1 MKLNSDCSLFGEG
14 ISSPAASLTPNVP
27 DLISLTHATRFGIVS
42 SNLSNFPAVSLS
54 FFRGFDAAAGVSAS
68 HTFHWATSLRD
79 ISIEPRTNSRTS
91 FLDRWYGANSIA
103 STISLN
109 RASSTAALA
118 VKALAFDG
126 GFLFARLVEC
136 GGWVR
141 SVFDRTSSLC
151 RFSKSD
157 HLRVKDA
164 ACRQLETASIACT
177 ALATYGPAAGGEIA
191 SFRKGRGYL
200 AWRCRVTRIR
210 ASAPLCFT
218 EHRGDRGS

>member
-54 FFRGFDAAAGVSAS
+54 FFRCFDAAAGVSAS

-91 FLDRWYGANSIA
+91 FLDRWYGANSLTIA

-164 ACRQLETASIACT
+164 ACRQLETASREGGQELVAMAQQLRGNPPLRVGLPAFT
-177 ALATYGPAAGGEIA
+177 LALGPPHPVTGTRHGA
-191 SFRKGRGYL
+191 KYL
-200 AWRCRVTRIR
+200 
-210 ASAPLCFT
+210 PDQL
-218 EHRGDRGS
+218 